1 MFVFAVV
8 NCMDELMHQGV
19 DHVECVPQCGCDED
33 LVQPVASTLGGPA
46 LADVA
51 TAHAG
56 AGKSTRDLAWGQ
68 GVALGGKQGFEQFN
82 SGEQPVFTGF
92 VVLHGWVQ
100 QMQGC
105 EG

>member
-1 MFVFAVV
+1 
-8 NCMDELMHQGV
+8 
-19 DHVECVPQCGCDED
+19 
-33 LVQPVASTLGGPA
+33 
-46 LADVA
+46 
-51 TAHAG
+51 
-56 AGKSTRDLAWGQ
+56 LAWGQ

-82 SGEQPVFTGF
+82 GGEQPVFTGF